1 MSSYS
6 KTAQNLLAQKAY
18 MMMLN
23 GMALSEV
30 AKKQG
35 VSIQT
40 ISKRIKIAEKTDY
53 IEKVRKRMQ
62 VAAADAGT
70 VYEKL
75 LRKKGWKKLSDTDK
89 KLQVR
94 VAGDVLHGTGALTDQ
109 TQVQGAVQVQ
119 ISIERP
125 QIASSTAPASTNSQ
139 SHLKA
144 VQTPQIEGKQP
155 EIAEFSLVDSEKSE
169 NADIP
174 EKQPVLAHTEPSGL
188 TIAGE
193 SISKVERNELTI

>member
-75 LRKKGWKKLSDTDK
+75 LRKKGWKRLSDTDK

-94 VAGDVLHGTGALTDQ
+94 VAGDVLHGTGALTDE

-125 QIASSTAPASTNSQ
+125 QIASSTAPAMLSKDNAIQ
-139 SHLKA
+139 PA
-144 VQTPQIEGKQP
+144 ETPKMIESQP
-155 EIAEFSLVDSEKSE
+155 EIAEYSLVEGEKE
-169 NADIP
+169 NIV
-174 EKQPVLAHTEPSGL
+174 EKEPVLAHTEPSGL

>member
-6 KTAQNLLAQKAY
+6 RTAQNLLAQKAY

-23 GMALSEV
+23 GMALSEI

-53 IEKVRKRMQ
+53 IEKVKKRMQ

-75 LRKKGWKKLSDTDK
+75 LRKKGWKKLTDTEK

-94 VAGDVLHGTGALTDQ
+94 VASDVLHGTGALTDQ

-119 ISIERP
+119 ISVERP
-125 QIASSTAPASTNSQ
+125 KIADSTAPADRESAERA
-139 SHLKA
+139 KM
-144 VQTPQIEGKQP
+144 IENKP
-155 EIAEFSLVDSEKSE
+155 EIAEFSVVNSE

-174 EKQPVLAHTEPSGL
+174 EKQSISVHTDASGL
-188 TIAGE
+188 TIAGQPL
-193 SISKVERNELTI
+193 SKVERNDLKF